1 MAINSRT
8 LIMYRRTPATYMTN
22 PMQNNGIKT
31 QHDNPKKYLCH
42 ISSSC
47 MFASDLALVNTS
59 IALLALFAFTVNKA
73 VEEVTYHEQ
82 LEKYSCQCE
91 GSDLFAVWLMENV

>member
-1 MAINSRT
+1 MNTAK
-8 LIMYRRTPATYMTN
+8 PAQHM
-22 PMQNNGIKT
+22 PPHSQLNGSKMPIKT
-31 QHDNPKKYLCH
+31 PEIILSVSLNSD
-42 ISSSC
+42 
-47 MFASDLALVNTS
+47 MFASDLVLVNTS

>member
-1 MAINSRT
+1 MAHAMQSNGSKAQT
-8 LIMYRRTPATYMTN
+8 HNPQKNLSTPFNTN
-22 PMQNNGIKT
+22 
-31 QHDNPKKYLCH
+31 
-42 ISSSC
+42 

>member
-1 MAINSRT
+1 MNMNTSNMNTAKHMLKHSKLYGSKMPINNPQIILPET
-8 LIMYRRTPATYMTN
+8 LN
-22 PMQNNGIKT
+22 S
-31 QHDNPKKYLCH
+31 D
-42 ISSSC
+42 